1 MSQPMPIVGGLADLS
16 RWPRLASQMNI
27 RSPLNG
33 GAAG

>member
-1 MSQPMPIVGGLADLS
+1 MSQSMPIVGGLADVS
-16 RWPRLASQMNI
+16 SYCSGDVQVYS